1 MTDEQII
8 GLYFA
13 RSEEAIA
20 VTGQHYGGYCK
31 EIAMRILQDVW
42 DSEECVNDTYL
53 KAWNQM
59 PPTYPRSLKCFLGRI
74 TRNLALNRLDKRE
87 AQKRGGGQ
95 AVLSLEE
102 LGEVI
107 ADGNTVEKQVDEKD
121 LLRLL
126 NCFVG
131 ALPKEKRIIFVAR
144 YWHLYS
150 IEEIAQRRGLSES
163 KVKSTLFRV
172 RNELKARLRKEGVVP

>member
-8 GLYFA
+8 SLYFA

-20 VTGQHYGGYCK
+20 ATGQQYGGYCK

-53 KAWNQM
+53 QVWNRV
-59 PPTYPRSLKCFLGRI
+59 PPTRPRSLKCFLGRI
-74 TRNLALNRLDKRE
+74 TRNLALKRLDKRA

-95 AVLSLEE
+95 AALSLEE

-107 ADGNTVEKQVDEKD
+107 ADSETVETQVDEKA
-121 LLRLL
+121 LLWLL
-126 NCFVG
+126 NRFVG
-131 ALPKEKRIIFVAR
+131 SLPKEKRVVFVAR

-150 IEEIAQRRGLSES
+150 IEEIAARLNLSES
-163 KVKSTLFRV
+163 KVKSILFRV
-172 RNELKARLRKEGVVP
+172 RNDLKVRLRKEGIEP

>member
-20 VTGQHYGGYCK
+20 VTGQQYGGYCK

-126 NCFVG
+126 NRFVG

-144 YWHLYS
+144 YWHMYS

-163 KVKSTLFRV
+163 KVKSILFRV

>member
-8 GLYFA
+8 NLYFA
-13 RSEEAIA
+13 RSEEAITA
-20 VTGQHYGGYCK
+20 TGQQYGGYCK

-59 PPTYPRSLKCFLGRI
+59 PPTRPQSLKCFLGRI
-74 TRNLALNRLDKRE
+74 TRNLALNRLDKRN

-95 AVLSLEE
+95 AEVSLEE
-102 LGEVI
+102 LGGVVAGSE
-107 ADGNTVEKQVDEKD
+107 TVEMQVDENA

-126 NCFVG
+126 NRFVG
-131 ALPKEKRIIFVAR
+131 GLPKEKRVVFVAR

-150 IEEIAQRRGLSES
+150 IEEIAQRLGLSES
-163 KVKSTLFRV
+163 KVKSILFRV
-172 RNELKARLRKEGVVP
+172 RKDLRVRLQKEGIVP

>member
-13 RSEEAIA
+13 RSEEAII
-20 VTGQHYGGYCK
+20 VTGQQYGGYCK

-53 KAWNQM
+53 KAWHQM
-59 PPTYPRSLKCFLGRI
+59 PPTRPQSLKCFLGRI
-74 TRNLALNRLDKRE
+74 TRNLALNRLEKRD

-95 AVLSLEE
+95 AALSLEE
-102 LGEVI
+102 LGEVV
-107 ADGNTVEKQVDEKD
+107 ADGNTVEAQVDEKA

-126 NCFVG
+126 NRFVG
-131 ALPKEKRIIFVAR
+131 SLPKEKRVVFVAR
-144 YWHLYS
+144 YWHLYG
-150 IEEIAQRRGLSES
+150 IDEIAQRLGLSES
-163 KVKSTLFRV
+163 KVKSILFRV
-172 RNELKARLRKEGVVP
+172 RKELKVRLQKEGIVP

>member
-13 RSEEAIA
+13 RSEEAITA
-20 VTGQHYGGYCK
+20 TSQQYGSYCK

-53 KAWNQM
+53 QVWNRV
-59 PPTYPRSLKCFLGRI
+59 PPTRPNSLKCFLGRI
-74 TRNLALNRLDKRE
+74 TRNLALKRLDNRE

-95 AVLSLEE
+95 VVLSLEE

-121 LLRLL
+121 LLQLL
-126 NCFVG
+126 NRFVG
-131 ALPKEKRIIFVAR
+131 SLPKEKRIVFVAR

-150 IEEIAQRRGLSES
+150 IEEISSRLNLSES
-163 KVKSTLFRV
+163 KVKSILFRV
-172 RNELKARLRKEGVVP
+172 RNELKARLRKEGIVP